1 VRGHTLSLPLYAT
14 GTFGSNKKTNTMN
27 KTSTFTQKFAA
38 GCIAILIS
46 ASCIAQTDNNTAPAT
61 KPGATKTPAGTPT
74 VVKTSTGSTTT
85 PATTGKT
92 TTTPAVKPNT
102 TPAPGTPSSTTPAET
117 NKDLKLVKQTL
128 VYNSGKV
135 YLNWVVPS
143 NSPDCI
149 YVIERSIDGT
159 EYEPLGL
166 KEGIQSPL
174 ELLYSWVD
182 TKPMEGVAHYRI
194 KRVNN
199 DGEVTAL
206 SSSSEI
212 TTPAPSPLIRDNS
225 QRAAFAK

>member
-1 VRGHTLSLPLYAT
+1 
-14 GTFGSNKKTNTMN
+14 MN
-27 KTSTFTQKFAA
+27 KTSTSIQKITT

-46 ASCIAQTDNNTAPAT
+46 ISCFAQTDSKTVPASGKNTTAAKT
-61 KPGATKTPAGTPT
+61 TVTTPAA
-74 VVKTSTGSTTT
+74 TTT
-85 PATTGKT
+85 P
-92 TTTPAVKPNT
+92 
-102 TPAPGTPSSTTPAET
+102 ST

-135 YLNWVVPS
+135 YLNWVVPG

-149 YVIERSIDGT
+149 YVIERSLDGV

-182 TKPMEGVAHYRI
+182 AKPMEGVAHYRI

-206 SSSSEI
+206 SSAADI
-212 TTPAPSPLIRDNS
+212 TTPAPSQLIRDNS
-225 QRAAFAK
+225 SRAAFAK

>member
-1 VRGHTLSLPLYAT
+1 
-14 GTFGSNKKTNTMN
+14 MN
-27 KTSTFTQKFAA
+27 KTSTFQKISA
-38 GCIAILIS
+38 GCIASLITI
-46 ASCIAQTDNNTAPAT
+46 SCFAQTDNTPAPAT
-61 KPGATKTPAGTPT
+61 KNTKTTKTT
-74 VVKTSTGSTTT
+74 VVT
-85 PATTGKT
+85 PAPAKT
-92 TTTPAVKPNT
+92 TTT
-102 TPAPGTPSSTTPAET
+102 PGTPSSTTPS
-117 NKDLKLVKQTL
+117 NNGKDMKLVKQTL

-149 YVIERSIDGT
+149 YVIERSLDGT

-182 TKPMEGVAHYRI
+182 AKPMEGVAHYRI

-206 SSSSEI
+206 SSSSDI
-212 TTPAPSPLIRDNS
+212 TTPAPSPLMQDKTGRV
-225 QRAAFAK
+225 AFVK